1 MFDARS
7 EAREFVGRD
16 RAEAVTKAAGF
27 FGLSQEELAIAEPE
41 IGVVAGLGARVVVVA
56 AAGVRRNRGAVAARS
71 EVAGSRGA
79 TRMAVGAADAGPATR
94 GTAEAAAMLGRLAQI
109 ESREDPAKRPEL
121 RESWR
126 MPVRPLALPA
136 ASSASSDPS

>member
-27 FGLSQEELAIAEPE
+27 FGLAQEELAIAEPE

-56 AAGVRRNRGAVAARS
+56 YPRSARPPMESQCAIAAPPS
-71 EVAGSRGA
+71 EWPTTPA
-79 TRMAVGAADAGPATR
+79 TRMPRASIEAVT
-94 GTAEAAAMLGRLAQI
+94 
-109 ESREDPAKRPEL
+109 
-121 RESWR
+121 
-126 MPVRPLALPA
+126 A
-136 ASSASSDPS
+136 ASPRENATSEDSRPSE